1 MLINVMATTYDN
13 IISLEA
19 RNKLIMR
26 TEIYS
31 EYVGYL
37 NMIESDKP
45 NKFNKRYMYI
55 ARKPLEE
62 SSNDTEIMKISK
74 LVQDNIDKNS
84 KNMKN
89 LETNQKEI

>member
-1 MLINVMATTYDN
+1 MLINVMSTTYEN
-13 IISLEA
+13 IISLQS

-37 NMIESDKP
+37 NMIERDKP
-45 NKFNKRYMYI
+45 KKFNKRYMYI

-62 SSNDTEIMKISK
+62 DSNDSEII
-74 LVQDNIDKNS
+74 
-84 KNMKN
+84 
-89 LETNQKEI
+89 KEIQKMI

>member
-1 MLINVMATTYDN
+1 MATTYDN

-62 SSNDTEIMKISK
+62 S
-74 LVQDNIDKNS
+74 
-84 KNMKN
+84 
-89 LETNQKEI
+89 